1 MSRLI
6 KLNSHKKEIVLLISI
21 SLVVIGFVPQLT
33 IRIIR
38 DANNPYNVEP
48 LALESE
54 DGTYIS
60 SFLYTPKGEKS
71 HGGIVVSHR
80 YWGDKKIMEPLSIE
94 LVRRGFS
101 VISIDFRGHGAS
113 GGQFIWSELVNDM
126 KAAVD
131 YFEYELPY
139 ITQIGLIGHSLGA
152 MVAAE
157 LARVYPNK
165 INATVAIGSL
175 NFDPSGISN
184 LLMMFGQIESV
195 VAEERLLDALRIYTG
210 EENVS
215 IGRLYFGDFI
225 GGNNTKAFIGDFSN
239 HLSSITDPSIMH
251 EIVQWF
257 EQVFNDTPAE
267 NIVLTEW
274 FLEIFSLF
282 SQLGIILLYFIL
294 IIYIS
299 NIYIKKKNDPQEE
312 ETTEAPKIDVKRLIS
327 YFTLIIMGFG
337 IIFLFF
343 FLSIPRDIIQL
354 TVATST
360 LLINVGA
367 VIAVFVLLLFLIM
380 NSETD
385 FSFKSYKSKIRIL
398 FSAQFKRSLVFGIS
412 SALLLI
418 MFLFMFW
425 NLPYQTSLSE
435 GRNWGI
441 IISLIFSSFPIFF
454 IKEFYLRIL
463 QDNLKKSKTYAEYF
477 KMVFI
482 GIFME
487 NLIIV
492 FIFSVIWLNVVY
504 MPISILY
511 FSAWI
516 RFSIILNVV
525 VPFIYIYA
533 GRSILGSA
541 IFSSVIYAWL
551 TVIILPSYGFL

>member
-1 MSRLI
+1 
-6 KLNSHKKEIVLLISI
+6 
-21 SLVVIGFVPQLT
+21 
-33 IRIIR
+33 
-38 DANNPYNVEP
+38 
-48 LALESE
+48 
-54 DGTYIS
+54 
-60 SFLYTPKGEKS
+60 
-71 HGGIVVSHR
+71 
-80 YWGDKKIMEPLSIE
+80 
-94 LVRRGFS
+94 
-101 VISIDFRGHGAS
+101 
-113 GGQFIWSELVNDM
+113 
-126 KAAVD
+126 
-131 YFEYELPY
+131 
-139 ITQIGLIGHSLGA
+139 
-152 MVAAE
+152 
-157 LARVYPNK
+157 
-165 INATVAIGSL
+165 
-175 NFDPSGISN
+175 
-184 LLMMFGQIESV
+184 
-195 VAEERLLDALRIYTG
+195 
-210 EENVS
+210 
-215 IGRLYFGDFI
+215 
-225 GGNNTKAFIGDFSN
+225 
-239 HLSSITDPSIMH
+239 
-251 EIVQWF
+251 
-257 EQVFNDTPAE
+257 
-267 NIVLTEW
+267 
-274 FLEIFSLF
+274 
-282 SQLGIILLYFIL
+282 
-294 IIYIS
+294 
-299 NIYIKKKNDPQEE
+299 
-312 ETTEAPKIDVKRLIS
+312 
-327 YFTLIIMGFG
+327 MGFG

-533 GRSILGSA
+533 GRSIIGSA